1 MPSFKLSEI
10 IELTISENIVPPLP
24 FKMKA
29 ISDFMEISPY
39 APSAL
44 AEQCLIWMK
53 KYKNKEADQ
62 MQMFNVLCLMDYVC
76 KRNVSFRYHLKD
88 FSIIH
93 SFEFLAKVKKMDK
106 NYSNSVV
113 NKARSLIKKWGE
125 KYNEL
130 IEMKAIYIKYT
141 ENVKM
146 NEGINNNIT
155 NVPKELIELKPQIEK
170 SLLECEKV
178 NGINTNFLS
187 LLEEIR
193 SLLLQFKRGLLLL
206 NGKYL
211 EDRHEYKKCIALL
224 NKLQTCYENQLKKIQ
239 DENEKTQLKRK
250 EVPKLK
256 GLVLIPTFV
265 EEKEKQRKKREINHP
280 LIYQPLSGNTTPRSK
295 KEVSLLP
302 LNQKEFHTRKR
313 ASTISDISTKSKIK
327 PNEPLEDFVLSESH
341 INLNSFKSKCSEL
354 LSIEKSP

>member
-1 MPSFKLSEI
+1 MPTFKLSEI

-29 ISDFMEISPY
+29 VSDFMEISPY

-44 AEQCLIWMK
+44 AEQCLIWIK

-62 MQMFNVLCLMDYVC
+62 MQMFNMLCLMDYVC
-76 KRNVSFRYHLKD
+76 KRNVSFRCHLKD
-88 FSIIH
+88 FSIVH
-93 SFEFLAKVKKMDK
+93 CFKSLAKIKKMDK

-113 NKARSLIKKWGE
+113 NKARSLIKNWGE

-130 IEMKAIYIKYT
+130 IEMKAIYLKYT
-141 ENVKM
+141 ENIKI
-146 NEGINNNIT
+146 NEESVNNIT

-170 SLLECEKV
+170 NILECEKV
-178 NGINTNFLS
+178 NGINANSLS

-193 SLLLQFKRGLLLL
+193 SLLLQFKSGLLLL

-211 EDRHEYKKCIALL
+211 EDYHEYMKCIALL
-224 NKLQTCYENQLKKIQ
+224 NKLQTNYESQLMKIQ
-239 DENEKTQLKRK
+239 DEDEKTLLKRK
-250 EVPKLK
+250 EVPKMK
-256 GLVLIPTFV
+256 GLVLIPKFV
-265 EEKEKQRKKREINHP
+265 EEREKQRKKREINHP
-280 LIYQPLSGNTTPRSK
+280 LISQPLSGNTTPRSK

-302 LNQKEFHTRKR
+302 LNQTDFHTRKR

-327 PNEPLEDFVLSESH
+327 QNEPFEDFVLSESH
-341 INLNSFKSKCSEL
+341 INLNSFKSKYSQ
-354 LSIEKSP
+354 P

>member
-1 MPSFKLSEI
+1 
-10 IELTISENIVPPLP
+10 
-24 FKMKA
+24 
-29 ISDFMEISPY
+29 
-39 APSAL
+39 
-44 AEQCLIWMK
+44 
-53 KYKNKEADQ
+53 
-62 MQMFNVLCLMDYVC
+62 
-76 KRNVSFRYHLKD
+76 
-88 FSIIH
+88 
-93 SFEFLAKVKKMDK
+93 MDK

-146 NEGINNNIT
+146 NEGSINNIT

-170 SLLECEKV
+170 SILECEKV
-178 NGINTNFLS
+178 NGINTNLLS

-302 LNQKEFHTRKR
+302 LNQNEFHTRKR

>member
-29 ISDFMEISPY
+29 ISGFMEISPY

-130 IEMKAIYIKYT
+130 VEMKAIYIKYT

-193 SLLLQFKRGLLLL
+193 SLLL
-206 NGKYL
+206 
-211 EDRHEYKKCIALL
+211 
-224 NKLQTCYENQLKKIQ
+224 
-239 DENEKTQLKRK
+239 K